1 MSLQELRYAD
11 PSTVEWMPEP
21 ADLAMGLAAAVWEA
35 ESYSQDSN
43 WQERVDQRLKELSRL
58 RSGWDG
64 YAAEPPNGLVAAF
77 ASAVLQSVMGSTI
90 PSPSIVPAHGGGLQL
105 EWHTGGLDIELMI
118 YRPFDAELSVSFN
131 DGRDDI
137 DDAPLTTNFRLLS
150 EALEEL
156 A

>member
-64 YAAEPPNGLVAAF
+64 YAAEPPNSLVAAF
-77 ASAVLQSVMGSTI
+77 ASAVLQSVMSYGSHNPI
-90 PSPSIVPAHGGGLQL
+90 A
-105 EWHTGGLDIELMI
+105 
-118 YRPFDAELSVSFN
+118 
-131 DGRDDI
+131 I
-137 DDAPLTTNFRLLS
+137 DCSGARRRL
-150 EALEEL
+150 AT
-156 A
+156 

>member
-1 MSLQELRYAD
+1 
-11 PSTVEWMPEP
+11 
-21 ADLAMGLAAAVWEA
+21 MG
-35 ESYSQDSN
+35 
-43 WQERVDQRLKELSRL
+43 
-58 RSGWDG
+58 
-64 YAAEPPNGLVAAF
+64 P
-77 ASAVLQSVMGSTI
+77 TI